1 MDEKG
6 YVFTPMTV
14 LLFIPI
20 IIIAISY
27 GNIVNEANLL
37 ANLAT
42 GGDVTISTATS
53 VYSNIEKAATDAG
66 RNAAYNATRKVID
79 DNNFFASGGSKQY
92 IRQRILDSV
101 NTNVINSTR
110 EIEYQTGRQVYIN
123 NILIDNY
130 TNATFKLSDITINQT
145 DPFGFYVNVK
155 GGIPVKVVQKG
166 QSFEGITPPISVYVT
181 TEGLEDP
188 YVWIKTKYRSSNVIY
203 KYPYY
208 TNIAGETNYYFDV
221 DVDKKENIINHLY
234 YCLNGT
240 NNPSNITP
248 RSYYFVDPNGLSFF
262 DRLENKTTSADANMT
277 RMSTFIIGDPLYE
290 DHGRADIS
298 RLDREYFA
306 TPLVTGTPIKFG
318 NRNMADPTGSI
329 FYLSPTYKTYFK
341 LKDNY

>member
-1 MDEKG
+1 
-6 YVFTPMTV
+6 
-14 LLFIPI
+14 
-20 IIIAISY
+20 
-27 GNIVNEANLL
+27 
-37 ANLAT
+37 T

-66 RNAAYNATRKVID
+66 RNSAYNATRKVID
-79 DNNFFASGGSKQY
+79 DNNFFVSGDSKSY

-101 NTNVINSTR
+101 NANVINSTK

-166 QSFEGITPPISVYVT
+166 QSFEGRTPPISVYVT
-181 TEGLEDP
+181 IEGLEDP
-188 YVWIKTKYRSSNVIY
+188 YVWIKTKYRSSNIIY

-208 TNIAGETNYYFDV
+208 TNIAGETNYYFDD
-221 DVDKKENIINHLY
+221 DVDKQENIINHLY

-306 TPLVTGTPIKFG
+306 KPLVIGTPIKIG
-318 NRNMADPTGSI
+318 KSNMADPSGVT
-329 FYLSPTYKTYFK
+329 FYLSPAYKTYFK
-341 LKDNY
+341 LKNSY